1 MIDLAQ
7 PSMNMPRTPVR
18 LAAQDQTYL
27 PLSGA
32 GPFTVDV
39 KIANDGFPEFALPS
53 GGTTYT
59 NLSWQYPKGTSS
71 TTITFVFINSP
82 NGMIIDLITYTG
94 GLSFATASSTQQV
107 GTVTAASTTYD
118 FGVTY
123 YKSVS
128 DSLLR
133 KVTVDPQIVVTP
145 Q

>member
-1 MIDLAQ
+1 MTDLAQ
-7 PSMNMPRTPVR
+7 PRMNMPRAPVR
-18 LAAQDQTYL
+18 LAPQDETYL

-39 KIANDGFPEFALPS
+39 KIANDGSAEVALPS

-59 NLSWQYPKGTSS
+59 DLSWQYPKGTSS

-82 NGMIIDLITYTG
+82 SGTITDLTSDTA

-107 GTVTAASTTYD
+107 GTVTATSTTYR

-123 YKSVS
+123 TSPS
-128 DSLLR
+128 DGLLR